1 MSCCCTTKYPQ
12 LFLLDTQH
20 SLVFCRMTEPV
31 EKVFTRL
38 ISIESQPK
46 KIVVVVVIGVVFFVV
61 VHVVVVV
68 FPVVDPRNIPLKF
81 G

>member
-1 MSCCCTTKYPQ
+1 M
-12 LFLLDTQH
+12 
-20 SLVFCRMTEPV
+20 
-31 EKVFTRL
+31 

-46 KIVVVVVIGVVFFVV
+46 KIVVVVVIGVVVFV

-68 FPVVDPRNIPLKF
+68 IPVVDPRNLPLKL